1 MIPLRLGGV
10 VPVPRVNGSGR
21 SPEPAGLRRIASR
34 LGRLN
39 RVRTPYAP
47 EHAPRR
53 TPMSAERPTLPPVR
67 LHSEAELARDAL
79 AAPLFVRAVRLAR
92 WAGPDA
98 RVGAGGELVEAQLPA
113 AAEHLGL
120 SADDDGA
127 AYASEA
133 WRLAVD
139 TGLLDV
145 TDPEEGSSRTA
156 GRARVRAPSPRA
168 RTWSCSPPAPRRTS
182 WGSGWRAS
190 TPCTPTPPRP
200 SWTISR
206 ISSARTARSTST
218 PWTGTRRPRRSSS
231 TASSATSICSP
242 SPTARARGRCRC
254 PPSPR
259 R

>member
-1 MIPLRLGGV
+1 
-10 VPVPRVNGSGR
+10 
-21 SPEPAGLRRIASR
+21 
-34 LGRLN
+34 
-39 RVRTPYAP
+39 
-47 EHAPRR
+47 
-53 TPMSAERPTLPPVR
+53 MSAERPTLPPVR

-145 TDPEEGSSRTA
+145 TDPEEGELPDGGESEGEGTVTA
-156 GRARVRAPSPRA
+156 GENLELLTTGSPQDVL
-168 RTWSCSPPAPRRTS
+168 
-182 WGSGWRAS
+182 
-190 TPCTPTPPRP
+190 
-200 SWTISR
+200 
-206 ISSARTARSTST
+206 
-218 PWTGTRRPRRSSS
+218 
-231 TASSATSICSP
+231 
-242 SPTARARGRCRC
+242 
-254 PPSPR
+254 
-259 R
+259 